1 MVRST
6 VRSHKGFRGD
16 FEPVKVQA
24 IVRHDSDGVVDAA
37 KSQQLTD
44 PPSSTD
50 RHVTGRLQV
59 HRCAPVFSAARA
71 GAVDDAPDVGFSDDV
86 TWRLVT
92 GLVEVDARTLN

>member
-1 MVRST
+1 M
-6 VRSHKGFRGD
+6 
-16 FEPVKVQA
+16 
-24 IVRHDSDGVVDAA
+24 VDAA

-50 RHVTGRLQV
+50 RRVTGRLQV
-59 HRCAPVFSAARA
+59 HRCAPIFTAARA